1 MRLIAKSYIKKN
13 KPKSLR
19 YKVFSDIVEDIQEKK
34 KQILNN
40 ILKNNKETLHELAE
54 NLQEQAK
61 AESKKGVKQKSYADK
76 NEKTNIELKPVNDLS
91 TEEGLKAFAN
101 NVAELYLLISK
112 SSKNEK
118 DSATGDAKKTYAD
131 EDSVEVVDF
140 DTALAEIA
148 ENSGK
153 NLAQLGQL
161 EFINSVVAAE
171 EVVDE
176 NGENANSKASKKLIR
191 YFAENN
197 IAGISKEILEN
208 EKVQKLMK
216 FIDEQVKKKKE
227 RSKFFSII
235 SKISDVVGIF
245 FSVIGGLGILASA
258 SGLLLKESG
267 HGLHSL
273 SELLKS
279 RSSDILLSLSSI
291 LFAVGKS
298 TELTAYAY
306 KIFKGGKLFVLAS
319 VFGSLV
325 LAIAAGLTITS
336 LLASL
341 QKSRIEKAI
350 EKIDLSKS
358 ECLKKNDIT
367 EVQSCL
373 TSVITEQL
381 TANLS
386 ELSETEEEK

>member
-76 NEKTNIELKPVNDLS
+76 NEKTDIELKPVNDLS

-131 EDSVEVVDF
+131 EDNVEVVDF

-176 NGENANSKASKKLIR
+176 NGENANSKASKKLRR

-197 IAGISKEILEN
+197 VAGISKEILEN

-258 SGLLLKESG
+258 SGLFLKESG
-267 HGLHSL
+267 HGLHIL